1 MKLSVGDKYESIIQK
16 SDLISRDLSWV
27 KFNERV
33 LDQSKKTIR
42 TIFEKLKFLAITASN
57 MDEFFMIRVGSLYN
71 YLDYEKERVDY
82 SGLREEPFKEKL
94 MKECQRFHG
103 EQEQHFIQTI
113 LPELHQE
120 GISLI
125 NVSKLTS
132 EEQDKVRQYFLKAI
146 YPMLTPM
153 VYDGYRTFPILMNK
167 LLVFGVVTTSPGE
180 RKDMRKMS
188 FVQIPANIPRFFE
201 IERED
206 SLTLIP
212 IEEVIREN
220 LISLFR
226 NVEIESVSLF
236 RITRNGDFTLEESED
251 MDANFLEEVKRKLME
266 RKTGRVVRID
276 IEEGY
281 SKWMLNSLLERW
293 NLRLD
298 SVFLVKRAS
307 MLDFTGLWQIV
318 GNKRF
323 KERLPQIPDPV
334 KPLSYP
340 EEGRADIFEVL
351 KERDILLHHPY
362 NNIDSILDLI
372 ENAAE
377 DPNVMAIKMTIYR
390 LAKDSRITKALLR
403 AAENGKHVSVLF
415 EVKARFDEENNILEA
430 KKLQKAG
437 CFVIY
442 GISNLKTHTKLLLI
456 VKKDDQEITRYV
468 HLGSGNYNED
478 TARLYTDIG
487 LLTTNEVLANDVSE
501 FFNVITGHSVPSD
514 YRNLITAPRDMR
526 HQLIS
531 FIEQEAIH
539 AKNGLPSGVFIKV
552 NSLEDSEIIYALYR
566 ASQQGVPI
574 KLIVRG
580 ICCLRPGRKG
590 LSENIEVLSIV
601 GDFLEHSRIYHFH
614 NNGDARTYSGSADM
628 MVRSFDK
635 RLESLFKVE
644 APLLEKQLMN
654 ILSYNLRDNSNSY
667 TMQEDGTYLAKAP
680 VAGEA
685 RFNIHQQFFKVEV
698 NEVLKVKLV
707 EEKQEEP
714 TTEG

>member
-1 MKLSVGDKYESIIQK
+1 
-16 SDLISRDLSWV
+16 
-27 KFNERV
+27 
-33 LDQSKKTIR
+33 
-42 TIFEKLKFLAITASN
+42 

-125 NVSKLTS
+125 NVSKLTP
-132 EEQDKVRQYFLKAI
+132 EEQEKVRQYFLKAI

-281 SKWMLNSLLERW
+281 SKWMLSSLLERW
-293 NLRLD
+293 SLRPD
-298 SVFLVKRAS
+298 SVFMVKRAS
-307 MLDFTGLWQIV
+307 MIDFTGLWQIV

-340 EEGRADIFEVL
+340 EEGRADILEVL

-372 ENAAE
+372 ENAAD
-377 DPNVMAIKMTIYR
+377 DPDVMAIKMTIYR

-415 EVKARFDEENNILEA
+415 EVKARFDEERNIYWAQALEN
-430 KKLQKAG
+430 AG
-437 CFVIY
+437 VHVVY
-442 GISNLKTHTKLLLI
+442 GVVGLDIIALVVAEYISP
-456 VKKDDQEITRYV
+456 
-468 HLGSGNYNED
+468 
-478 TARLYTDIG
+478 
-487 LLTTNEVLANDVSE
+487 
-501 FFNVITGHSVPSD
+501 PS
-514 YRNLITAPRDMR
+514 
-526 HQLIS
+526 
-531 FIEQEAIH
+531 
-539 AKNGLPSGVFIKV
+539 K
-552 NSLEDSEIIYALYR
+552 
-566 ASQQGVPI
+566 
-574 KLIVRG
+574 
-580 ICCLRPGRKG
+580 
-590 LSENIEVLSIV
+590 
-601 GDFLEHSRIYHFH
+601 
-614 NNGDARTYSGSADM
+614 
-628 MVRSFDK
+628 
-635 RLESLFKVE
+635 
-644 APLLEKQLMN
+644 
-654 ILSYNLRDNSNSY
+654 
-667 TMQEDGTYLAKAP
+667 
-680 VAGEA
+680 
-685 RFNIHQQFFKVEV
+685 
-698 NEVLKVKLV
+698 
-707 EEKQEEP
+707 
-714 TTEG
+714 